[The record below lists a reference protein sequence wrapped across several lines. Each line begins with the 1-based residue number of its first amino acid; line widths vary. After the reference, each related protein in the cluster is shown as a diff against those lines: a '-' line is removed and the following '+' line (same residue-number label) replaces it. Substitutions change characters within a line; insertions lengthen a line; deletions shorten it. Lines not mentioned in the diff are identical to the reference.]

1 MASELLWPMSTPGR
15 RARPRVCLLGINT
28 KLQRIVAS
36 KLSLDWSPEQVS
48 GWLKT
53 EFPDDESMRVSHETV
68 YRSLFIQARGVLK
81 KELLGHLR
89 SKRERAARAV

>member
-1 MASELLWPMSTPGR
+1 MADVDAWDAGL
-15 RARPRVCLLGINT
+15 RPKVCLLGINT

-81 KELLGHLR
+81 K
-89 SKRERAARAV
+89 S